1 MLRSTHL
8 NDDRL
13 FQCYLGARTGDAL
26 DARDADHL
34 SECEACTARYRSLV
48 GFMDGL
54 RQDGDAEVD
63 AIFTGERL
71 QAQQAQ
77 IMRRLTHVH
86 RPARVISFP
95 GREPAAPAAAVT
107 RVPPR
112 WLAAAAAAG
121 LFIGVAVGGL
131 LGPTALG
138 PTASGPG
145 RAAMQVASA
154 PRASQAPAVRVS
166 APAEPRDDDAF
177 LLQLEAALASPQLR
191 ELQAVDALTPHVR
204 EVRTQV
210 R

>member
-34 SECEACTARYRSLV
+34 SECESCTERYRSLV

-54 RQDGDAEVD
+54 REDGEAEVD
-63 AIFTGERL
+63 AVFSEDRL
-71 QAQQAQ
+71 AAQRAQ

-95 GREPAAPAAAVT
+95 GHEPASVAAGAA

-121 LFIGVAVGGL
+121 LFIGVGVGGY
-131 LGPTALG
+131 LGPAAFGTSA
-138 PTASGPG
+138 P
-145 RAAMQVASA
+145 AMQVASA
-154 PRASQAPAVRVS
+154 PRVAPSPAVRASVPVA
-166 APAEPRDDDAF
+166 APDDDAF
-177 LLQLEAALASPQLR
+177 LLQLDAALASPQLR
-191 ELQAVDALTPHVR
+191 ELQAFDALTPHVR
-204 EVRTQV
+204 EIGALVR
-210 R
+210 